1 MIRRVDVV
9 DADRSKRLPGALL
22 AYAVALAF
30 FLLVPP
36 NLHPTVGPPTWFT
49 LQEAVDLL
57 TPVVVIPLAW
67 FVLDCCGVIR
77 GRALVAFLIIA
88 AVWIEGQGIH
98 LAANAIGDAVARGG
112 ARDAFYAT
120 DAGDLDHWLDEV
132 LSHWM
137 WHLAW
142 AALAILMLGVAIRRR
157 DWPTG
162 PGGATSA
169 IAGILHGV
177 TFFFVTTEG
186 GTTAMGI
193 PLSIV
198 LLAWSGRET
207 ARGST
212 HPVFRFYLVASI
224 VTLCVYLVWAA
235 FNGGRLVEPCE
246 VLTC

>member
-9 DADRSKRLPGALL
+9 DTDRSKRLPGALL
-22 AYAVALAF
+22 TYSAALAV

-36 NLHPTVGPPTWFT
+36 NLHPTAGPPIWFT
-49 LQEAVDLL
+49 FQEAVDLL

-77 GRALVAFLIIA
+77 GRTLVAFLIIA
-88 AVWIEGQGIH
+88 AVWIEAQGIH
-98 LAANAIGDAVARGG
+98 LAANAIGDAFARGA

-142 AALAILMLGVAIRRR
+142 VGISILMLAVATRQRV
-157 DWPTG
+157 WPTG
-162 PGGATSA
+162 SGGATSG
-169 IAGILHGV
+169 IAGILHGA

-186 GTTAMGI
+186 ATTALGI
-193 PLSIV
+193 PVSIV
-198 LLAWSGRET
+198 VIAWSAGLTRI
-207 ARGST
+207 GSA
-212 HPVFRFYLVASI
+212 HPVVRFMLVSSVATLLGYLG
-224 VTLCVYLVWAA
+224 WAA
-235 FNGGRLVEPCE
+235 LNGWRLVEPCE
-246 VLTC
+246 VLAC